1 MIALLLACSNEP
13 ISETTSIEQ
22 TKTPNVVFITMDT
35 TRRDRLGTYGYKS
48 AKTSRIDSFANQ
60 GYRFQHTYSSIPL
73 TTPSHASML
82 TGLYPP
88 HHGIRNNGDAILPDA
103 IQTLPEQLQAHGYQT
118 VASVSAF
125 VTTRIWN
132 LNQGF
137 DQYFDEIETQQGGR
151 WAQERVAASV
161 MDDLLS
167 WFETEREST
176 KPFFMWAHLY
186 DPHHPHI
193 VHPGYESIPNTYDA
207 EIAYMNDQIDRLYQQ
222 ISKLA
227 PDTIWVL
234 IADHGEAFEG
244 QHGESSHG
252 LFLYEETMA
261 IPWIIQPYPPLS
273 ETTVIDTPSSVV
285 DVPNT
290 ILSLLQLPTI
300 ENIDGIDA
308 ISKNRSGP
316 VYMESNTVQQ
326 RFGYHPEIAL
336 SNGSDKLMPTVNPH
350 LYDLKMDPN
359 ETQNLYTESTA
370 PEWTEWVNLGRTLYM
385 DNPRFTMDSPDASV
399 MKQLEALGYMG
410 GNNGSSTDL
419 SAYDIDAKD
428 RLGTIAELTN
438 IVKSRRINPDT
449 TPEEIIQ
456 RFEKLLESEP
466 QLAEARLLL
475 GQTYAVAGRKEDA
488 IRTLEQAMALNP
500 ESVVVALNLA
510 NQHADLGHF
519 EEGIA
524 ILEGVLDR
532 VPNDKGAQSNLL
544 RMLSDSG
551 QHEIAIQRGSQWLEE
566 TPSQQLQAILGVILV
581 RNQQWE
587 LGAEML
593 RASLA
598 DEIPREHVHRS
609 LGHLALRNQ
618 DASTALQA
626 YETEIKHFPDPDL
639 QLTIAKIYEQQ
650 KNWSASANHYCAVA
664 SIRPQLV
671 RAHLNCAQTHFNVGN
686 IEAAE
691 KALEPAL
698 KLAPEG
704 PFVLL
709 LHANILA
716 KQGQTEQ
723 ATKVFEQAKNI
734 RSQQV
739 SGQPKR

>member
-1 MIALLLACSNEP
+1 MIALLLACSSEP
-13 ISETTSIEQ
+13 TSETEALAQ
-22 TKTPNVVFITMDT
+22 PKTPNVVFITMDT
-35 TRRDRLGTYGYKS
+35 TRRDRLGTYGYRN
-48 AKTSRIDSFANQ
+48 AQTDRIDAFANQ
-60 GYRFQHTYSSIPL
+60 GYLFQHTYSSIPL
-73 TTPSHASML
+73 TTPAHASML

-103 IQTLPEQLQAHGYQT
+103 IQTLPEQLRDQGYQT

-132 LNQGF
+132 LHQGF
-137 DQYFDEIETQQGGR
+137 DQYFDAIETQQGGR
-151 WAQERVAASV
+151 WAQERVAADV

-167 WFETEREST
+167 WFNTERNTTS
-176 KPFFMWAHLY
+176 PFFMWAHLY

-193 VHPGYESIPNTYDA
+193 VHPGYEQIGNTYDA

-222 ISKLA
+222 VSTTA

-273 ETTVIDTPSSVV
+273 ETTIIHTPSSVV

-290 ILSLLQLPTI
+290 VLNLLHLPKLD
-300 ENIDGIDA
+300 NIDGIDA
-308 ISKNRSGP
+308 ITGSRTLP

-336 SNGSDKLMPTVNPH
+336 SNGEYKLMPTANPH
-350 LYDLKMDPN
+350 LYDLKTDPN
-359 ETQNLYTESTA
+359 ETTNLYTDSSA
-370 PEWTEWVNLGRTLYM
+370 SEWTNWVEHGRTLYAE
-385 DNPRFTMDSPDASV
+385 NPRFTMDSPDASV

-419 SAYDIDAKD
+419 STYNIDAKD
-428 RLGTIAELTN
+428 RLTTISELTD
-438 IVKSRRINPDT
+438 IVKIQRVKPDT
-449 TPEEIIQ
+449 QPEEIIQ
-456 RFEKLLESEP
+456 RFEILLESEP

-475 GQTYAVAGRKEDA
+475 GQTYAAAGRKEDA

-500 ESVVVALNLA
+500 DSVVVALNLA

-519 EEGIA
+519 EQGIT
-524 ILEGVLDR
+524 ILEGVLAR

-544 RMLSDSG
+544 RMLSDNG

-598 DEIPREHVHRS
+598 DEIPREHVQRS
-609 LGHLALRNQ
+609 LGHLALRKQ
-618 DASTALQA
+618 DVQNALQA
-626 YETEIKHFPDPDL
+626 YEAEITHFPDPDL
-639 QLTIAKIYEQQ
+639 QLKIAKLYENQ
-650 KNWSASANHYCAVA
+650 KNWPASANHYCAV
-664 SIRPQLV
+664 SSVRPKFT

-691 KALEPAL
+691 KSLESALHLSPQD
-698 KLAPEG
+698 

-723 ATKVFEQAKNI
+723 ATKIFEQAKKI
-734 RSQQV
+734 RQQQV
-739 SGQPKR
+739 SGQPK